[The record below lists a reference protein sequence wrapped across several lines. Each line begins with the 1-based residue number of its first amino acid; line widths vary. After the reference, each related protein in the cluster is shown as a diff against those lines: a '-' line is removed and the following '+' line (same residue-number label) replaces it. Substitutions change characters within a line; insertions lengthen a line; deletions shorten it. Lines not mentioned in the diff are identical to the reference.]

1 MAHAP
6 TAHATA
12 LAKDAG
18 ETRIA
23 LRLLS
28 GMVLALVA
36 AIAAVFTWGLA
47 ALTVIALAAT
57 VVVFAILTAYA
68 AGL

>member
-23 LRLLS
+23 LRLLL
-28 GMVLALVA
+28 GVVLALVA
-36 AIAAVFTWGLA
+36 AIAAVFTWGWPR
-47 ALTVIALAAT
+47 
-57 VVVFAILTAYA
+57 
-68 AGL
+68 

>member
-6 TAHATA
+6 TAHAAA
-12 LAKDAG
+12 LAEGDR

-23 LRLLS
+23 LRLLL
-28 GMVLALVA
+28 GVVLALVG
-36 AIAAVFTWGLA
+36 AIAAVLTWGLV
-47 ALTVIALAAT
+47 ALTLIALAAT

>member
-6 TAHATA
+6 TAHPAA
-12 LAKDAG
+12 IADDAG

-23 LRLLS
+23 IRLLL
-28 GMVLALVA
+28 GVVLALVA
-36 AIAAVFTWGLA
+36 AIAALLTWGLA

>member
-6 TAHATA
+6 TAPAKAHAEAT
-12 LAKDAG
+12 G

-23 LRLLS
+23 LRLLL
-28 GMVLALVA
+28 GVVLALAGATA
-36 AIAAVFTWGLA
+36 ACLTWGLA

>member
-18 ETRIA
+18 EIRVA
-23 LRLLS
+23 LRLLL
-28 GMVLALVA
+28 GVVLALVA